1 MPPPG
6 TPSLD
11 RTSLPSDVRTRLA
24 RIEHEYQQ
32 GELTQRGYELRRS
45 RILSPIDMAG
55 FNFDSPPARLN
66 TSAVRSPPRCKDC
79 VSLTFRARA
88 WMICPRQ

>member
-11 RTSLPSDVRTRLA
+11 RPLPSDVRTRLA
-24 RIEHEYQQ
+24 RIDHEYQQ

-45 RILSPIDMAG
+45 RILSPIDITAL
-55 FNFDSPPARLN
+55 NFDSPPARLN
-66 TSAVRSPPRCKDC
+66 TSAVIPPLGAGR
-79 VSLTFRARA
+79 
-88 WMICPRQ
+88 